1 MKSNL
6 AVRVTTALV
15 VIPLLLLLI
24 YLGPAW
30 GWYLLVFIACGLS
43 AQELFA
49 MTHPGDTVAQAI
61 GIASTLA
68 VSLAMYLRSSDAR
81 VLVTLLFALPIVGVL
96 VPLWR
101 LGDIQSAALRA
112 MAGVAGPL
120 YIGALL
126 TTVALLRRD
135 PRVDGGGFV
144 VLALTTAWLGDTG
157 GYFFGRFLGKTPL
170 YPAVSPKKTRA
181 GFVGALVGG
190 LLAALVAHFGYMRE
204 LPLVEAVVLA
214 VAASGLGQLG
224 DLVESLLKRSTGI
237 KDSGHIIPGHGG
249 LLDRVDAV
257 LVVAPTVY
265 LYALWSGRI

>member
-6 AVRVTTALV
+6 VVRVTTALV
-15 VIPLLLLLI
+15 VIPLLLALI

-30 GWYLLVFIACGLS
+30 GWYALVFVACGLS
-43 AQELFA
+43 GYELFA
-49 MTHPGDTVAQAI
+49 MTHPGDAI
-61 GIASTLA
+61 SQTIGVLCTLA
-68 VSLAMYLRSSDAR
+68 ASAVVYFFRTDAR
-81 VLVTLLFALPIVGVL
+81 VLLTALLVIPIVGVL

-101 LGDIQSAALRA
+101 LGEIQSAALRM

-120 YIGALL
+120 YIGVLL

-135 PRVDGGGFV
+135 PIHDGGGYV

-181 GFVGALVGG
+181 GFVGALAGG

-204 LPLVEAVVLA
+204 LPLLDTVILSVGAG
-214 VAASGLGQLG
+214 GLGQLG
-224 DLVESLLKRSTGI
+224 DLVESLIKRSTGI
-237 KDSGHIIPGHGG
+237 KDSGWIIPGHGG

-265 LYALWSGRI
+265 LYALWTGRV